1 MMKAFTP
8 AECLARM
15 FGHWPWVVACLL
27 AAFLIAPSAASAQ
40 TIYKVVDEHGNVTY
54 TDQRPSDDAEP
65 IALPGIAVVD
75 EEEEVVEEVIQA
87 EAQGEAATEQPSLSF
102 RIASPAPEAVITD
115 PDGHLTIEL
124 ESNIELPPAAQ
135 AVIYI
140 NGVPQE
146 PVNSFVTTFEG
157 VGFGEHSLR
166 AELQTASGRV
176 LALSEEIYV
185 RLRAD
190 NGR

>member
-1 MMKAFTP
+1 MKSFLHPKKAVWP
-8 AECLARM
+8 GNAGLWLA
-15 FGHWPWVVACLL
+15 GACLL
-27 AAFLIAPSAASAQ
+27 ALIVLPAMASAQ
-40 TIYKVVDEHGNVTY
+40 AIYKVVDEHGNVTY

-65 IALPGIAVVD
+65 MALPGINVVD
-75 EEEEVVEEVIQA
+75 EEQAAEAIISSEAPAERRPQA
-87 EAQGEAATEQPSLSF
+87 ELTF

-115 PDGHLTIEL
+115 PRGRLTIEL

-190 NGR
+190 NGP

>member
-1 MMKAFTP
+1 MNPF
-8 AECLARM
+8 LHFDVSARLIRA
-15 FGHWPWVVACLL
+15 GRWTGACLMAVAL
-27 AAFLIAPSAASAQ
+27 LLPAVAGAQ
-40 TIYKVVDEHGNVTY
+40 AIYKVVDEHGNVTY
-54 TDQRPSDDAEP
+54 TDQRPSNEAEP
-65 IALPGIAVVD
+65 MALPGINVVD
-75 EEEEVVEEVIQA
+75 DERIAEEVIQPEIPSER
-87 EAQGEAATEQPSLSF
+87 EASATLSF
-102 RIASPAPEAVITD
+102 RIASPAPEAVIID
-115 PDGHLTIEL
+115 PRGRLTIEL

-185 RLRAD
+185 RIRAED
-190 NGR
+190 GP

>member
-1 MMKAFTP
+1 MNPFLHFDVSAGLIR
-8 AECLARM
+8 AGR
-15 FGHWPWVVACLL
+15 WVGVCLL
-27 AAFLIAPSAASAQ
+27 TVALLLPTVAGAQ
-40 TIYKVVDEHGNVTY
+40 AIYKVVDEQGNVTY
-54 TDQRPSDDAEP
+54 TDQRPSDNAEP
-65 IALPGIAVVD
+65 MALPGINVVD
-75 EEEEVVEEVIQA
+75 DEQIADEVIQS
-87 EAQGEAATEQPSLSF
+87 ETPSESSERPSLSF
-102 RIASPAPEAVITD
+102 RIASPAPESVITD
-115 PDGHLTIEL
+115 PRGRLTIEL

-185 RLRAD
+185 RIRAD
-190 NGR
+190 SGP